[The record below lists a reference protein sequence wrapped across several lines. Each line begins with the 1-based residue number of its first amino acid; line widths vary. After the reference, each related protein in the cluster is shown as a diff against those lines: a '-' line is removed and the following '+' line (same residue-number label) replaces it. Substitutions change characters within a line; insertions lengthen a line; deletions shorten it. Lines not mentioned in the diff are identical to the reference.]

1 MFDLSVPWWELV
13 VRCAVVYFSLLF
25 LLRVSGKRQL
35 GQLSPF
41 DLMLLLLISEAV
53 QNAII
58 ASDDSLLGGLIA
70 AVTLITVNYLVALL
84 TFKNKRMEKLMEG
97 RPQVLIH
104 EGKVFEEVLQNS
116 RLTRKEL
123 DSSLR
128 HQGYFD
134 IKEIKLAILETNG
147 TVSIQGY
154 NDKSHQP

>member
-41 DLMLLLLISEAV
+41 DLMLLLISEAV

-58 ASDDSLLGGLIA
+58 ASDDSLLDGLIA